1 MGRCACCNAMG
12 SPMTRPQRHN
22 KGDRLMHS
30 GIKPEEVACDF
41 ALGPFDTAARNME
54 RRWGI
59 NRLEGLV
66 SPETAARYGSAL
78 GKLNAAM
85 DANDP
90 AEVATRAGVCIR
102 GFAAMDA
109 EATAAGHQPIT
120 PDAMEIEIDG
130 KLCAVL
136 RDEAAWPA
144 YAAARPGVRVYTLR
158 EVANALAAYGQSVAA
173 VKDAFPGAQVAAVR
187 KPSLLELELNDSIPF
202 APETR
207 A

>member
-1 MGRCACCNAMG
+1 
-12 SPMTRPQRHN
+12 MTRPNRHN

-30 GIKPEEVACDF
+30 GIKPEEAACDF

-54 RRWGI
+54 RRWGV

-66 SPETAARYGSAL
+66 SPETAARYGSAI

-85 DANDP
+85 EANDP

-102 GFAAMDA
+102 GMAAMDA
-109 EATAAGHQPIT
+109 EATAAGHQPI
-120 PDAMEIEIDG
+120 PPAAQEIEVDG
-130 KLCAVL
+130 KLCAVMW
-136 RDEAAWPA
+136 DAAQWPV
-144 YAAARPGVRVYTLR
+144 YAALRPGVRTYSPQ
-158 EVANALAAYGQSVAA
+158 EVANALAAYGGTVAA
-173 VKDAFPGAQVAAVR
+173 IKDAFPGATVTAVR
-187 KPSLLELELNDSIPF
+187 SPLAQAIDDHIPF

>member
-1 MGRCACCNAMG
+1 
-12 SPMTRPQRHN
+12 MTRPNRHN

-54 RRWGI
+54 RKWGI

-66 SPETAARYGSAL
+66 SPETAARYGSAI

-90 AEVATRAGVCIR
+90 AEVAIRAGVCIR
-102 GFAAMDA
+102 GMAAMDA
-109 EATAAGHQPIT
+109 EATTAGHQPI
-120 PDAMEIEIDG
+120 PPQVQEIEIDG

-136 RDEAAWPA
+136 WDGNQWQV
-144 YAAARPGVRVYTLR
+144 YAALRPGVRTYTPR
-158 EVANALAAYGQSVAA
+158 EVANALSAYGQTVAA
-173 VKDAFPGAQVAAVR
+173 VKDAFPGAEVKAVR
-187 KPSLLELELNDSIPF
+187 KPSPLEIELQDSIPF
-202 APETR
+202 
-207 A
+207 